1 MLWVANLQTAGKAF
15 GMRLS
20 RIPQRVATVL
30 APLSSSFRSCPQG
43 QHFGLLCW
51 LLVSLLLCQGSATL
65 KQLVRFMP
73 PRLQYW
79 SVLPL
84 RRAGYGEAPDLLAEM
99 ARAVLATLPP
109 PAEGTLYLS
118 ADPTIRATTEK
129 TAPLAGLDGLIE
141 DEPVVFGH

>member
-1 MLWVANLQTAGKAF
+1 MLWVANLQTAGKAL

-43 QHFGLLCW
+43 QHFRLLCW

-65 KQLVRFMP
+65 KQLVRFLP

-79 SVLPL
+79 SIL
-84 RRAGYGEAPDLLAEM
+84 RLLRAGYWEGADLLAEM

-109 PAEGTLYLS
+109 PADGTLY
-118 ADPTIRATTEK
+118 
-129 TAPLAGLDGLIE
+129 
-141 DEPVVFGH
+141 